1 MKSTYEG
8 QSFYYKLVENSK
20 ILNIG
25 YKCCNLTVT
34 TLHVAC
40 SACFPTQLSTTYPGV
55 APCTISWALPHQPL
69 TKKALPTGTASQM
82 TLVCVRLRL

>member
-8 QSFYYKLVENSK
+8 QSFYYKPVENSK

-25 YKCCNLTVT
+25 YKCCHLTVT
-34 TLHVAC
+34 TLCAAC

-55 APCTISWALPHQPL
+55 APCTVSWACPHQPL
-69 TKKALPTGTASQM
+69 TKKALPMGRSEQVLSQV
-82 TLVCVRLRL
+82 LLLR